1 MSSEDIRR
9 KIIENTKQI
18 LKENSQIT
26 IKSIADKSC
35 VNIAAVNYHFG
46 SKDHLMQIVVS
57 EILDEVKA
65 YILNEQFFTTDQI
78 TFENKLEMMIEYLY
92 NFALENI
99 GLLNYLFLSNELQK
113 DTTNLIVKEFFT
125 DNDFTR
131 QVYTSLS
138 ERTKIMNPTQLQAK
152 YMVLFSSF
160 CIPLFIQISQAKLS
174 NSMKLDIF
182 KSEEFRKYFIKD
194 IMKMIEA

>member
-9 KIIENTKQI
+9 KIIENTKLI

-26 IKSIADKSC
+26 IKTIADKSY

-57 EILDEVKA
+57 EILDDVKT
-65 YILNEQFFTTDQI
+65 YIQEEQFFISNQVTI
-78 TFENKLEMMIEYLY
+78 ENKLEKMIEYLY

-113 DTTNLIVKEFFT
+113 DTSNLIVKEFFT

-138 ERTKIMNPTQLQAK
+138 ERTKIMNPIELQAK

-160 CIPLFIQISQAKLS
+160 CIPLFIQISQVKLS
-174 NSMKLDIF
+174 NAMKLDIF
-182 KSEEFRKYFIKD
+182 KSEEFRKYFINNL
-194 IMKMIEA
+194 MKMIEE